1 MATMK
6 DVAAMAGVSFTTVS
20 HVVNRTR
27 PVSDAVRKKVEDAIA
42 QLHYVP
48 SAVARSLKVR
58 TTSIIGLLV
67 PNSTNPYFAELSRGI
82 EDCCERNGY
91 CVILCNSDDNP
102 QKQANYLRVLQ
113 EKRIDGLVLASAG
126 GDGALAKG
134 LANMRTPTVIVD
146 REVEGVEA
154 DRVQIDH
161 EMGAYLATRHLLELG
176 HRDIA
181 CIGGPLSTKVSTLRV
196 EGYRRAMAKAG
207 LEVHPQWLL
216 ESEFSSPGGYH
227 AALGLLG
234 GEGERPTAI
243 VAGNDM
249 IGIGVLRAAAELNIR
264 VPHELSVIGFDD
276 IELSRFV
283 FPALTTVGQSIR
295 LLGEIAAQLLLQ
307 RIAEREEP
315 MQRRVV
321 APALVLR
328 ESTAPPLVRVN
339 RAPGAPSLER
349 GWNKDA
355 TMQAKVLVVGSLN
368 MDLVV
373 RAPRLPRGGETL
385 AGQSFITVPGGKG
398 ANQAVAAARLGAE
411 VAMIGCLGDDAYGDQ
426 LYRAL
431 QAEGIDCQGVERVA
445 GESSGVALI
454 VVDDSS
460 QNAIVI
466 VAGGNGHLSP
476 AVLARHEHMLEQAQV
491 VVCQL
496 ESPLE
501 TVGHVLRR
509 AHALGKTVILNP
521 APATRDV
528 PAEWLPLADY
538 LVPNETESELLC
550 RLPVDSLE
558 SAGRAAERLR
568 EMGAGRVI
576 VTLGAQGAL
585 LVGEGRVEHFP
596 VARVKALDT
605 TAAGDTFVGGF
616 AAALA
621 RGLDEAAAIR
631 FGQAAAAISVTRLG
645 AQTSIPSREEVER
658 ALAGEA

>member
-1 MATMK
+1 M
-6 DVAAMAGVSFTTVS
+6 
-20 HVVNRTR
+20 H
-27 PVSDAVRKKVEDAIA
+27 
-42 QLHYVP
+42 
-48 SAVARSLKVR
+48 
-58 TTSIIGLLV
+58 
-67 PNSTNPYFAELSRGI
+67 
-82 EDCCERNGY
+82 
-91 CVILCNSDDNP
+91 
-102 QKQANYLRVLQ
+102 
-113 EKRIDGLVLASAG
+113 
-126 GDGALAKG
+126 
-134 LANMRTPTVIVD
+134 
-146 REVEGVEA
+146 
-154 DRVQIDH
+154 
-161 EMGAYLATRHLLELG
+161 
-176 HRDIA
+176 
-181 CIGGPLSTKVSTLRV
+181 
-196 EGYRRAMAKAG
+196 
-207 LEVHPQWLL
+207 
-216 ESEFSSPGGYH
+216 
-227 AALGLLG
+227 
-234 GEGERPTAI
+234 
-243 VAGNDM
+243 
-249 IGIGVLRAAAELNIR
+249 
-264 VPHELSVIGFDD
+264 
-276 IELSRFV
+276 
-283 FPALTTVGQSIR
+283 
-295 LLGEIAAQLLLQ
+295 
-307 RIAEREEP
+307 
-315 MQRRVV
+315 
-321 APALVLR
+321 
-328 ESTAPPLVRVN
+328 
-339 RAPGAPSLER
+339 
-349 GWNKDA
+349 
-355 TMQAKVLVVGSLN
+355 AKVLVVGSLN

-398 ANQAVAAARLGAE
+398 ANQAVAAARLGAG

-476 AVLARHEHMLEQAQV
+476 AVLARHEHLLEQAQV

-528 PAEWLPLADY
+528 PADWLPLVDY

-576 VTLGAQGAL
+576 ITLGAQGAL

-616 AAALA
+616 AA
-621 RGLDEAAAIR
+621 
-631 FGQAAAAISVTRLG
+631 
-645 AQTSIPSREEVER
+645 
-658 ALAGEA
+658 